1 MYVISSGTIN
11 AEFKINE
18 GAEND
23 NAFEQDTNTPT
34 DKYKYDVDGKRE
46 IMNNIATIQNK
57 TGNVTK
63 TLIKD
68 VDNATTYTDNNT
80 DYSLRVN
87 LETTLSAASKEISY
101 AGCLAQIT
109 HYTNAAGKR
118 DIDSVPGNLEYVS
131 SDDNELTLDS
141 YVKYYNDDKEA
152 ENRKII
158 QVAKDQ
164 ADAELLGG
172 LFFKL
177 NEDDEYWGL
186 GGEKL
191 IVSKPTGENKQA
203 PVQIIV
209 IAISSVAVIGVGI
222 ILIKKFVL
230 KK

>member
-1 MYVISSGTIN
+1 MMIRKQ
-11 AEFKINE
+11 KIE
-18 GAEND
+18 
-23 NAFEQDTNTPT
+23 
-34 DKYKYDVDGKRE
+34 
-46 IMNNIATIQNK
+46 
-57 TGNVTK
+57 
-63 TLIKD
+63 
-68 VDNATTYTDNNT
+68 
-80 DYSLRVN
+80 
-87 LETTLSAASKEISY
+87 
-101 AGCLAQIT
+101 
-109 HYTNAAGKR
+109 
-118 DIDSVPGNLEYVS
+118 
-131 SDDNELTLDS
+131 
-141 YVKYYNDDKEA
+141 
-152 ENRKII
+152 
-158 QVAKDQ
+158 KDQ